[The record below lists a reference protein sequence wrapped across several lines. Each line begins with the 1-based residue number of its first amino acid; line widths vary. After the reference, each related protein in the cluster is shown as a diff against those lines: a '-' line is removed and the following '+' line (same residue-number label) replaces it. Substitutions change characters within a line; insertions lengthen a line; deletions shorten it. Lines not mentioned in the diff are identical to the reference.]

1 MRLLTDP
8 REIKAFRK
16 KQLRKILNLLRS
28 DFITAVP
35 KLRRVLIEVSI
46 CSACLA
52 AWVFLFVAIV
62 ALSDIVIP
70 GFIVNG

>member
-1 MRLLTDP
+1 MRVLTNP
-8 REIKAFRK
+8 EEIRAFRK
-16 KQLRKILNLLRS
+16 KQLRKIIRMAKS
-28 DFITAVP
+28 DLITAVP

>member
-1 MRLLTDP
+1 MRVLTNP
-8 REIKAFRK
+8 EEIRAFRK
-16 KQLRKILNLLRS
+16 KQLRKIIRMAKSELVA
-28 DFITAVP
+28 AVP
-35 KLRRVLIEVSI
+35 KLRRILIEVSI

-52 AWVFLFVAIV
+52 AWAFLLVAIV